1 MAMPRAPGYFLGG
14 QQKENQTRRMIR
26 LNNQSQVC
34 MRISYAVSRVLAS
47 SLSPRLGIACAAISL
62 VLGGCSTYEAG
73 TPKAAVNYREPS
85 AAKTENHVRSLEQV
99 IKDQHDW
106 YQTFE

>member
-1 MAMPRAPGYFLGG
+1 M
-14 QQKENQTRRMIR
+14 R
-26 LNNQSQVC
+26 LP
-34 MRISYAVSRVLAS
+34 YAVGRVFTS
-47 SLSPRLGIACAAISL
+47 SLPRRLSIACAAASL

-73 TPKAAVNYREPS
+73 TPKAAVNYQEPP

-106 YQTFE
+106 YQMLE

>member
-1 MAMPRAPGYFLGG
+1 M
-14 QQKENQTRRMIR
+14 R
-26 LNNQSQVC
+26 LP
-34 MRISYAVSRVLAS
+34 YAVSRVFAS
-47 SLSPRLGIACAAISL
+47 SLPRRLGIVCAAASL

-99 IKDQHDW
+99 IKDQRDW
-106 YQTFE
+106 YQTLE

>member
-1 MAMPRAPGYFLGG
+1 
-14 QQKENQTRRMIR
+14 
-26 LNNQSQVC
+26 
-34 MRISYAVSRVLAS
+34 MRIPHAVSRVLAS
-47 SLSPRLGIACAAISL
+47 SLPRRLGIACAAASL
-62 VLGGCSTYEAG
+62 VLGGCSTYQAG
-73 TPKAAVNYREPS
+73 TPKAAVNYQDPS